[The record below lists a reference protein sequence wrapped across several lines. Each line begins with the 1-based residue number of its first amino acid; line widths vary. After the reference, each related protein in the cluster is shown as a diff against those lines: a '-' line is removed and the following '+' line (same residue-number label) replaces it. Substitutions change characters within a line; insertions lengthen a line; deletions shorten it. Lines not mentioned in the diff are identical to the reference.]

1 MSSTFVNWA
10 NRVATTMPNKIFI
23 NYRRED
29 SIDAAGRLH
38 DRLAQAFGHKN
49 IFMDVDD
56 IPAGVD
62 FAKYLGDQVA
72 ASHVFLA
79 IIGPTWLDA
88 KDESGGRRID
98 DPHDFV
104 AIEITAALARN
115 IRVIPVL
122 VEGAR
127 MPKAGELPDPLKA
140 LARRQA
146 VDVGR
151 LHFGRDA
158 EALVERVREV
168 LNGQW
173 RSLRSRGGTAVA
185 GGVGVAMAIAIAIA
199 IAFFL
204 VGGVGSDQGGILA
217 SVPRTGQLDTRDA
230 RNANAAAEVAGK
242 RESEEAEQQRVAAVK
257 AEQERRARAEAEA
270 KAKPT
275 KIHVGF

>member
-1 MSSTFVNWA
+1 MSSIFVNWA
-10 NRVATTMPNKIFI
+10 SRVATMPNKIFI

-38 DRLAQAFGHKN
+38 DRLAQTFGHKN
-49 IFMDVDD
+49 IFMDVED

-62 FAKYLGDQVA
+62 FAKYLSDQVA
-72 ASHVFLA
+72 ASQMFLA
-79 IIGPTWLDA
+79 IIGPTWLGA

-98 DPHDFV
+98 DPDDFV

-122 VEGAR
+122 VDGAS

-146 VDVGR
+146 VDVGHF
-151 LHFGRDA
+151 HFGRDA
-158 EALVERVREV
+158 EALVERLREA
-168 LNGQW
+168 LNGQSG
-173 RSLRSRGGTAVA
+173 SLRPRRGTSVAVA
-185 GGVGVAMAIAIAIA
+185 GAAAAA
-199 IAFFL
+199 LFL
-204 VGGVGSDQGGILA
+204 VGWVGLDQGGILASVPPTVQLA

-230 RNANAAAEVAGK
+230 HNAKAAAEVVAK
-242 RESEEAEQQRVAAVK
+242 RESEAAEQQRVAAVK
-257 AEQERRARAEAEA
+257 VEQERRVRAEVEA

-275 KIHVGF
+275 MIRVGF

>member
-10 NRVATTMPNKIFI
+10 SRGATMPNKIFI

-29 SIDAAGRLH
+29 SLDAAGRLH
-38 DRLAQAFGHKN
+38 DRLAQTFGHKN
-49 IFMDVDD
+49 IFMDVED

-62 FAKYLGDQVA
+62 FAKYLSDQVA
-72 ASHVFLA
+72 ASRVFLA
-79 IIGPTWLDA
+79 VIGPTWLDA

-98 DPHDFV
+98 DPDDFV

-146 VDVGR
+146 VDVGQ
-151 LHFGRDA
+151 LQFGRDA
-158 EALVERVREV
+158 EALVERVREA
-168 LNGQW
+168 LNGQSG
-173 RSLRSRGGTAVA
+173 SLRPRRGTAVA
-185 GGVGVAMAIAIAIA
+185 GAVAVAVAL
-199 IAFFL
+199 FL
-204 VGGVGSDQGGILA
+204 VGWVGLNQGEILA
-217 SVPRTGQLDTRDA
+217 SVPQTVQLDTRDA
-230 RNANAAAEVAGK
+230 DNTKAASEVEANG
-242 RESEEAEQQRVAAVK
+242 ESEEAEQQRVAV
-257 AEQERRARAEAEA
+257 QERRAGAEAEA

-275 KIHVGF
+275 MIRVGF

>member
-1 MSSTFVNWA
+1 MNWA
-10 NRVATTMPNKIFI
+10 SRGATMPNKIFI

-29 SIDAAGRLH
+29 SLDAAGRLH
-38 DRLAQAFGHKN
+38 DRLAQTFGHKN

-98 DPHDFV
+98 DPDDFV

-146 VDVGR
+146 VDVGQ
-151 LHFGRDA
+151 LQFGRDA
-158 EALVERVREV
+158 EALVARVREA
-168 LNGQW
+168 LNGQSG
-173 RSLRSRGGTAVA
+173 SLRPRRGTAVA
-185 GGVGVAMAIAIAIA
+185 GAVAVAVAL
-199 IAFFL
+199 FL
-204 VGGVGSDQGGILA
+204 VGWVGLNQGEILA
-217 SVPRTGQLDTRDA
+217 SVPQTVQLDTRDA
-230 RNANAAAEVAGK
+230 DNAKAAAEVEAK
-242 RESEEAEQQRVAAVK
+242 RESEEAGQQRVAAVR
-257 AEQERRARAEAEA
+257 ADQERRARAEAEA

-275 KIHVGF
+275 MVRVGF